1 MSKIKMNN
9 IVIKMKPPTGA
20 RIIATLLAVE
30 DFLLV
35 GPMGACRG
43 LGDADGMS
51 TEGVGRL
58 AAEGEL
64 V

>member
-1 MSKIKMNN
+1 MSKIKTNN

-20 RIIATLLAVE
+20 RIITTLLAIGV
-30 DFLLV
+30 FLLV
-35 GPMGACRG
+35 GSMGVCRG